1 MVRVCS
7 QPGCQEPHLARGFCH
22 RHYRQHLRAGN
33 VAPKPLQRHYG
44 YTPEERFWLYV
55 EKPDRGCWVWT
66 GYRNE
71 KGYGV
76 INLGG
81 ERMLAHRFAYQL
93 VADIPDGISVLHSC
107 DNPACVRFKH
117 LFLGTR
123 ADNNADM
130 DAKGRSRRVGAPSGT
145 RNPSTKLTETDVR
158 AIRASLEPVR
168 ELARRYGTSRVHIYA
183 IKQRRYWAH
192 VQ

>member
-1 MVRVCS
+1 M
-7 QPGCQEPHLARGFCH
+7 
-22 RHYRQHLRAGN
+22 
-33 VAPKPLQRHYG
+33 PKPLQRHYG

-55 EKPDRGCWVWT
+55 EKPDRGCWEWT
-66 GYRNE
+66 GYKNE

-81 ERMLAHRFAYQL
+81 ERILAHRFAYQL
-93 VADIPDGISVLHSC
+93 VADIPEGLGVLHRC

-130 DAKGRSRRVGAPSGT
+130 LAKGRYRHASSRGDKNNAAR
-145 RNPSTKLTETDVR
+145 LTEADVR
-158 AIRASLEPVR
+158 TIRISPEPVK
-168 ELARRYGTSRVHIYA
+168 ELARRYGTSRGHIYG
-183 IKQRRYWAH
+183 IKRGLYWAH